1 MLLTGIALLAA
12 VFSVAAVMA
21 GELSPALTPVL
32 FIAFSLGL
40 LLLSVG
46 YLWLIC
52 AFVDQDKP
60 REEDSPFYRRMM
72 HLYIEALITLVG
84 LKVEVSGLE
93 KTPKSGRF
101 LLVCNHQNE
110 SDPGILLHYF
120 KNSQLAFI
128 SKQENRDMFAV
139 GKIMHMTL
147 CQLMNR
153 ENDREALKTIL
164 RCIQILKEDKASIG
178 VFPEGGIKD
187 KDKLSPFR
195 SGVFKMA
202 QKANVPIVVCTL
214 KGTSEV
220 FHNIAKLRPSHVR
233 LHLLDVIPA
242 ESLKGRTTVDIAQ
255 QVYDMM
261 LADLGPEYALDGAEN
276 T

>member
-52 AFVDQDKP
+52 LFVDQDKP

-242 ESLKGRTTVDIAQ
+242 EDLKGRTTVDIAQ

>member
-261 LADLGPEYALDGAEN
+261 LADMGPEYALEEM
-276 T
+276 

>member
-1 MLLTGIALLAA
+1 MLLKIFAGLSLPVSILLFLWMDAALWVLPLLYVGCLLCFVLLAA
-12 VFSVAAVMA
+12 LV
-21 GELSPALTPVL
+21 
-32 FIAFSLGL
+32 LGL
-40 LLLSVG
+40 FCLP
-46 YLWLIC
+46 
-52 AFVDQDKP
+52 VDIRKP
-60 REEDSPFYRRMM
+60 QHEDSPLYRSVMY
-72 HLYIEALITLVG
+72 LYIELLMQLVG
-84 LKVEVSGLE
+84 IKVDTNDLSGI
-93 KTPKSGRF
+93 PQNRRF
-101 LLVCNHQNE
+101 LMVCNHQNE

-242 ESLKGRTTVDIAQ
+242 EDLKGRTTVDIAQ